1 MCAWAYPPSVTVIEK
16 HLRNSILS
24 ANLSQ
29 TIGVIL
35 RGIGKAASLLRI
47 PYGNRTLPSAS
58 ATNPTPW
65 NEQCQPHSA
74 FSVPPINRRPERRT
88 AGPYSSPLSIVLTR
102 TLAYPP
108 HIHSVFSHTLFFV
121 PIFFGSIHL
130 TAHWLTLHAFSLFG
144 KPSSRIG
151 TVGHIRTSRAHSFV
165 QARQPLLFTHEIRCA
180 VSCRYG
186 SPVPAVRLQRHLCFS
201 VYSIAYLFGFVNG
214 FLTKTSLYT
223 NKIFI
228 YYAYCTNQMS
238 KFEIFNIFH
247 RSKERTFSARGQ
259 NAIDKAPF
267 S

>member
-1 MCAWAYPPSVTVIEK
+1 MHGRILRRLRLSKNICAIQFCLRIYLKPSV
-16 HLRNSILS
+16 LS
-24 ANLSQ
+24 SVGSA
-29 TIGVIL
+29 
-35 RGIGKAASLLRI
+35 KLLLFSGFRTETAPCHRQVPRI
-47 PYGNRTLPSAS
+47 
-58 ATNPTPW
+58 PTPW

-74 FSVPPINRRPERRT
+74 FSVPPINRRPGRRT

-165 QARQPLLFTHEIRCA
+165 QARQPLLFTHEIICA

-228 YYAYCTNQMS
+228 YYAHCTKQMS